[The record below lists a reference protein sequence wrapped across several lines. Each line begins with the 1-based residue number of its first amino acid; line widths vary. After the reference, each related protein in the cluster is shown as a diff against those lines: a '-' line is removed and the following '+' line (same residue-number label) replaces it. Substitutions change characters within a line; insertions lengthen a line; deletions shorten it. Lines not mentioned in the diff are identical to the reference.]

1 MTDDL
6 ILKIKN
12 DIESAAYVDRLLPAV
27 RAPRYRCLMP
37 DIIYTEQE
45 KIFMDKKPIKVK
57 PNKEQLDLWEKVMFV
72 WLPLLSV
79 DERRLVWKRANN
91 IPWKLLCREFGVSR
105 QGLSKNYNV
114 AIAKIAGAILC
125 KKM

>member
-1 MTDDL
+1 MTDAL

-27 RAPRYRCLMP
+27 RAPKYRCLMP

-45 KIFMDKKPIKVK
+45 KIFMDKKPIKIK

-72 WLPLLSV
+72 WLPLLSA
-79 DERRLVWKRANN
+79 DERRLVWKRANR

-105 QGLSKNYNV
+105 QILALRYDK
-114 AIAKIAGAILC
+114 AILKIC
-125 KKM
+125 YGCLKCH